1 VAAEATLET
10 TRKRL
15 AALDAKSEGYAAQ
28 FVDTLLEAAHH
39 LGASDVHVRPTPE
52 GIDVAVRIDGVL
64 QSWGTFGAGEVS
76 NVVTRLKVL
85 ADLLTYRTDVPQE
98 GRVRDSQFAA
108 EVRVSSF
115 PTLYGEKAVV
125 RLFATESRYPF
136 LDDLGLDA
144 QLLSR
149 LRKILDETS
158 GALLITGPAGSGKTT
173 TAYACLREL
182 VRRSSG
188 GRSIAT
194 LEDPVEVALS
204 GVAQSQVNLRAGF
217 DLAAGLR
224 SLLRQ
229 DPEVILV
236 GEMRDPETAG
246 VAFQA
251 ALTGQLVLTTFHAG
265 SAAGAIS
272 RLLDM
277 GLEPYVLRSGIQ
289 AVICQRLVRKLCQCA
304 ATGSGAESTLGLPVT
319 SAKIARGCTHCHGTG
334 YRGRTLLAELLT
346 LDMPGVA
353 EAILSRQDAAA
364 LEETAVRAGMQTR
377 WDAACRGVE
386 AGITSAAEVRRVLG
400 FSDAFSSGDG

>member
-1 VAAEATLET
+1 M
-10 TRKRL
+10 
-15 AALDAKSEGYAAQ
+15 
-28 FVDTLLEAAHH
+28 
-39 LGASDVHVRPTPE
+39 
-52 GIDVAVRIDGVL
+52 
-64 QSWGTFGAGEVS
+64 
-76 NVVTRLKVL
+76 
-85 ADLLTYRTDVPQE
+85 
-98 GRVRDSQFAA
+98 
-108 EVRVSSF
+108 
-115 PTLYGEKAVV
+115 
-125 RLFATESRYPF
+125 
-136 LDDLGLDA
+136 
-144 QLLSR
+144 
-149 LRKILDETS
+149 
-158 GALLITGPAGSGKTT
+158 LITGPAGSGKTT
-173 TAYACLREL
+173 TAYACLREV
-182 VRRSSG
+182 VRQSNG

-204 GVAQSQVNLRAGF
+204 GVAQSQVNPRAGF

-236 GEMRDPETAG
+236 GEMRDPATAC

-289 AVICQRLVRKLCQCA
+289 AVICQRLVRKLCQCTA
-304 ATGSGAESTLGLPVT
+304 AGSGPESTLGLPVA
-319 SAKIARGCTHCHGTG
+319 SAKIARGCNHCHGTG

-353 EAILSRQDAAA
+353 EGILSRQDAAT

-377 WDAACRGVE
+377 WDAACRAVE
-386 AGITSAAEVRRVLG
+386 AGITSAAEVRRVSG
-400 FSDAFSSGDG
+400 FSDAFSTGDG

>member
-1 VAAEATLET
+1 MAVEATLET

-28 FVDTLLEAAHH
+28 FVDTLLEAAHR
-39 LGASDVHVRPTPE
+39 LGRKRCARAPTPE

-64 QSWGTFGAGEVS
+64 QSWGTFAAGEVS

-98 GRVRDSQFAA
+98 GRVRNRNLPPKCASAA
-108 EVRVSSF
+108 FQRSTAKRPSC
-115 PTLYGEKAVV
+115 G
-125 RLFATESRYPF
+125 S
-136 LDDLGLDA
+136 
-144 QLLSR
+144 LLPKVAIRFQTIWDYRRSCSR

-173 TAYACLREL
+173 TAYACLREA
-182 VRRSSG
+182 VRQSKG
-188 GRSIAT
+188 GRSIVT
-194 LEDPVEVALS
+194 LEDPIEVALS
-204 GVAQSQVNLRAGF
+204 GVAQSQVNPRAGF

-236 GEMRDPETAG
+236 GEMRDAETAG

-265 SAAGAIS
+265 SSAGAIS

-304 ATGSGAESTLGLPVT
+304 AAGSGPESTLGLPVA
-319 SAKIARGCTHCHGTG
+319 SAKIG
-334 YRGRTLLAELLT
+334 E
-346 LDMPGVA
+346 
-353 EAILSRQDAAA
+353 
-364 LEETAVRAGMQTR
+364 GMQPVSRHGLPRADTAGR
-377 WDAACRGVE
+377 AINAGHAGRG
-386 AGITSAAEVRRVLG
+386 
-400 FSDAFSSGDG
+400 